1 MTKKERG
8 DRHTWANGSKAWVE
22 AEIGAVE
29 DWVLGKEDE
38 KDEDLRIVVFVCV
51 SFTGAKAN
59 EGKIVGGILQDIRVR
74 IREVFESQDEATK
87 EERE

>member
-1 MTKKERG
+1 MKRVAKP
-8 DRHTWANGSKAWVE
+8 VE

-59 EGKIVGGILQDIRVR
+59 EGKIVGAAFCEDI
-74 IREVFESQDEATK
+74 AA
-87 EERE
+87 